1 MKDDNTV
8 LYIVGGL
15 GLLWLITKMS
25 PTAVAAQ
32 QAALASTA
40 NLQSQQISANQNMA
54 NTATIAGAAAG
65 IANALTGNTSYTTS
79 PVYN

>member
-8 LYIVGGL
+8 LYVIGGL
-15 GLLWLITKMS
+15 GLLWLLTKMS

-40 NLQSQQISANQNMA
+40 NLQSQAISANQNVA
-54 NTATIAGAAAG
+54 NTATIAGAATG